1 MFSGKN
7 TRLKTFE
14 QIALPYLKDLYNFA
28 RKLTK
33 SESDAEDLTQETYLR
48 AFEKF
53 DRLKPGTDARSWLF
67 TVMYHLF
74 IDSRKKAEN
83 RYTFVE
89 VEKAEHIER
98 DSAYLRDAFLYVD
111 PREEDLEKFLARVKP
126 EDIRNALN
134 HLPEPYKTVMV
145 LRDFH
150 GFSYREIAEITE
162 LPIGTVMSRLSR
174 GRKLLKEMVLKNLPP
189 EE

>member
-1 MFSGKN
+1 MFGGKN
-7 TRLKTFE
+7 IRLKTFE
-14 QIALPYLKDLYNFA
+14 QITLPYLKDLYNFA

-33 SESDAEDLTQETYLR
+33 NENDAEDLTQETYLR

-53 DRLKPGTDARSWLF
+53 DQFKPGTNAKGWLF
-67 TVMYHLF
+67 AIMYHLF

-89 VEKAEHIER
+89 MEKARYINEDPTHFR
-98 DSAYLRDAFLYVD
+98 NSFLCLDST
-111 PREEDLEKFLARVKP
+111 EEDLQKFLTRVKL
-126 EDIRNALN
+126 EDIKNALN
-134 HLPEPYKTVMV
+134 HLPEPYKTVMI

-162 LPIGTVMSRLSR
+162 LPVGTVMSRLSR
-174 GRKLLKEMVLKNLPP
+174 GRRLLKEKILKNLPP